1 MKILINKIINK
12 VKEKH
17 FRYVAITNKILP
29 LYHDKFRTTNKTVKL
44 IDKKES
50 IMGISP
56 EHQDDIIVEIYKD
69 YEIHTSNP
77 EFEVNGVRE
86 GDLYEFKGLGFL
98 GNIDIIEE
106 VFLVTNNYVFL
117 KKAGE
122 NSISCYTHDEIGRMK
137 SGNSLIQLN
146 AQFAS

>member
-1 MKILINKIINK
+1 MKILINKIVNK

-17 FRYVAITNKILP
+17 FRYVAITSKVLP

-44 IDKKES
+44 IDKREGV
-50 IMGISP
+50 MGISP
-56 EHQDDIIVEIYKD
+56 ERQDDIIVEIYKE
-69 YEIHTSNP
+69 YESHTGNP

-86 GDLYEFKGLGFL
+86 GDLYELRGLGFL
-98 GNIDIIEE
+98 GNIDITEE

-122 NSISCYTHDEIGRMK
+122 NPLSCYTHAEIERMK
-137 SGNSLIQLN
+137 NGNSLVQLN